1 MVYSR
6 PQESRT
12 RTLLITGGIIIDA
25 TILGGLVAPL
35 SRGTVTLASNDTK
48 DLPLIDPNWLTD
60 PTDKNQA
67 LAIYKR
73 LRAAFAADAM
83 KGVLAD
89 DKEYFPGPQ
98 VDTDEQ
104 IMETIRNSVQTIWHA
119 ACTCRMGK
127 LDDPIAVVDKDAKVI
142 GVKGLRVVDASSFA
156 LLPPGHPQSTVY
168 MLAEKISAEIL
179 RDC

>member
-1 MVYSR
+1 MLCLR
-6 PQESRT
+6 LKESTT
-12 RTLLITGGIIIDA
+12 RTLLTGGIITDA

-35 SRGTVTLASNDTK
+35 SKGTVTLASNDTA
-48 DLPLIDPNWLTD
+48 DLPLINPNWLTD
-60 PTDKNQA
+60 PTDKSQA

-73 LRAAFAADAM
+73 LRAAFAAVAM

-98 VDTDEQ
+98 VETDEQ
-104 IMETIRNSVQTIWHA
+104 IMETIRNTVQTIWHA

-127 LDDPIAVVDKDAKVI
+127 PDDPFAVVDKDAKVI

-179 RDC
+179 RDY